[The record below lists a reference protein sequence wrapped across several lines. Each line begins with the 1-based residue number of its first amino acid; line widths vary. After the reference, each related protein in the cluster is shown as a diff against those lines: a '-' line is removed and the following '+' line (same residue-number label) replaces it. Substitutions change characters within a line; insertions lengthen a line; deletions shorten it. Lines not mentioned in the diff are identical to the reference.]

1 MKKSKKEIYIKK
13 KQKDWASA
21 AGGEDGEKRT
31 SSLPSFTEFFFV
43 CVWEWTVQS
52 LASIQI
58 ELLPSFT

>member
-43 CVWEWTVQS
+43 CVYE
-52 LASIQI
+52 
-58 ELLPSFT
+58 